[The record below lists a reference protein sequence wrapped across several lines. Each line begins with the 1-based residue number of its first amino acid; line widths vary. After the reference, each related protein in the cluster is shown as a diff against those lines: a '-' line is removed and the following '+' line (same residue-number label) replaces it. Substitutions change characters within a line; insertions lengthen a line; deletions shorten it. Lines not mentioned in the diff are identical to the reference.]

1 MSSLLLDD
9 FIFDV
14 NTRLSFYK
22 RIVSVKTENELE
34 EIKVEFIDRFG
45 LLLDSARILLDIV
58 RLRQ

>member
-58 RLRQ
+58 RLR